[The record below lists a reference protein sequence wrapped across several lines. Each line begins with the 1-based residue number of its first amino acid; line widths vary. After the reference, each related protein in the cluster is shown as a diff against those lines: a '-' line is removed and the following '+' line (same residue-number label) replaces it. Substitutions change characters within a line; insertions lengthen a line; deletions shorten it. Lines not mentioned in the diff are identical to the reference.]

1 MTVARCHAL
10 IAGGGIG
17 GLSAALSL
25 ARSGC
30 EVHLLEQA
38 PAFAEIGAGLQVGP
52 NATRMLDRLGVL
64 EQVLAAAVFPEHAV
78 MLNAVTGQRLTTL
91 DLGAGFQERYGYPY
105 IVLHRSDLLSILLEA
120 CLAMPSIMLENNK
133 TVATAWSSARE
144 AGVRCTDGS
153 VYQTELLIGADGLNS
168 TVRRLIDDEPPR
180 NSGYVAY
187 RGTLPMA
194 EVKSEVA
201 DDDVVL
207 WIGPGLHL
215 MQYPIRRH
223 ALYNQV
229 AVFRSDRSAGGEQ
242 AYGSAAELRERFSRT
257 CAEVRRHVS
266 RISTDRNWP
275 ILDRDP
281 LDTWIAGRTALL
293 GDAAHP
299 MLQYLGQGACQAL
312 EDSHVLGCELT
323 RHHGDIDTALAAYER
338 RRLRRAS
345 RCQLAARPW
354 GETWH
359 TDDTAMVALRDRLLR
374 TRRPDDYSELDWLY
388 LEEVAS

>member
-1 MTVARCHAL
+1 MTVATCHAL
-10 IAGGGIG
+10 VAGGGIG

-38 PAFAEIGAGLQVGP
+38 AAFAEIGAGLQVGP
-52 NATRMLDRLGVL
+52 NATRMLERLGVV

-78 MLNAVTGQRLTTL
+78 MRNAVTGQRLTTL
-91 DLGAGFQERYGYPY
+91 DLGTAFQERYGFPY

-120 CLAMPSIMLENNK
+120 CLAMPSILLENNK
-133 TVATAWSSARE
+133 TVVTAWSSARE
-144 AGVRCTDGS
+144 AGVRCADGS
-153 VYQTELLIGADGLNS
+153 AYQTELLIGADGLNS

-180 NSGYVAY
+180 NSTYVAY
-187 RGTLPMA
+187 RGTLPMT

-201 DDDVVL
+201 DDDIVL

-223 ALYNQV
+223 ELYNQV
-229 AVFRSDRSAGGEQ
+229 AVFRSERSTGSEEASR
-242 AYGSAAELRERFSRT
+242 SAAEFHERFSLT

-266 RISTDRNWP
+266 RIPTDRSWA

-281 LDTWIAGRTALL
+281 LDTWIAGRTVLL

-312 EDSHVLGCELT
+312 EDSHVLGCELS
-323 RHHGDIDTALAAYER
+323 RHPGDIDTALAAYQR
-338 RRLRRAS
+338 RRLGRAS

-359 TDDTAMVALRDRLLR
+359 TDDIATVALRDRLLR
-374 TRRPDDYSELDWLY
+374 ARQPDDYSELDWLY
-388 LEEVAS
+388 LEEAAS